1 MVSTLSIG
9 IISKLFSLFHVRQS
23 PLNIAQFPPPLFSFT
38 FLISKDLLLIFCG
51 YLNILFDIPSGLGV
65 RAIDA
70 CEFQGTINCLSV

>member
-1 MVSTLSIG
+1 MVLTLSVG

-23 PLNIAQFPPPLFSFT
+23 PLNIAKFPPLFSFT
-38 FLISKDLLLIFCG
+38 FLISKELLLIFCG

>member
-1 MVSTLSIG
+1 MVLTLSVG

-23 PLNIAQFPPPLFSFT
+23 PLNIAKFPPLFSFT

>member
-1 MVSTLSIG
+1 MVLTLSVG
-9 IISKLFSLFHVRQS
+9 IISRLFSLFHVRQS
-23 PLNIAQFPPPLFSFT
+23 PLNIAQFPPLFSFI

>member
-1 MVSTLSIG
+1 MVLTLSVG
-9 IISKLFSLFHVRQS
+9 IISKSFSLFHVRQS
-23 PLNIAQFPPPLFSFT
+23 PLNIEKFPPLFSFT
-38 FLISKDLLLIFCG
+38 FLISKELLLIFCG